1 MQIKNKWYVKVTIIV
16 ATILVVA
23 SIILQCINENPY
35 DFHYNGDERK
45 LSFILAKKGD
55 IKVDIYWNNNLIASP
70 TVEYDEENERYYV
83 DVFPNL
89 QIGGEN
95 TNPYLLDM
103 CYEYSKEKK
112 LPLQYVVTHKYYLE
126 DVDLEEEKKTIFNIN
141 VKKILDDN
149 VTTRVARLEN
159 IEFPKLNLEGTGYC
173 YLNYR
178 SHPDYYK
185 QVKSLLYERGL
196 RNIPE
201 SLIHDTSFYWGMLQ
215 NLGFQIIE
223 IANPPLFEEELAT
236 NLLMNVSDKW
246 EKIYLL
252 KTSLSPLDNMIDA
265 NWDFESMK
273 EINKYISNEY
283 ADNFKNAVFNK
294 SGNIMVPIKLIGNHN
309 YNFVQLLYLVT
320 IDNNDNY
327 QAIPIAYALR
337 KDDIEKAENEKEYGG
352 SIFNNSSYLKEE
364 GIDKNIINPYRINK
378 KPIGDYYVHY
388 SGPLKVRDLKKQSIC
403 RLNDYYDNA
412 TISKPY
418 VIIDQSKQS
427 KWNNY
432 LIANSFC
439 LSVPNTVEL
448 REKDDIYT
456 QAIENNDWY
465 GQKID
470 LNNIVFQQKG
480 LSNVENE
487 AFKTYCRIMIAFKQ
501 YTKDSFPISTDKTTL
516 DEKTISGFQEQAIK
530 SAGNFK
536 ILDKPI
542 VKWVKV
548 NNIYAIEVKYVR
560 TGVEGHRTC
569 VSTYNFY
576 NNDKFAQIT
585 LSYREADKDKWEKD
599 FENVV
604 KTFKWSSDD
613 KLLEK
618 LGTTT
623 DIDRKLEILA
633 EDTNKNLPQKI
644 DDITVLKKVEIH
656 ANREVRYCYTI
667 LDDNFK
673 VSSTEIE
680 NYRKEIILK
689 VKQENN
695 LNRFKELDVI
705 MAYGYYKENGDCIM
719 LIKIYPK
726 DYK

>member
-55 IKVDIYWNNNLIASP
+55 IKVDIYWNNNLIAAP

-95 TNPYLLDM
+95 ANPYLLDM

-126 DVDLEEEKKTIFNIN
+126 DVDLEEEKKTIFNID
-141 VKKILDDN
+141 VKKILDEN

-223 IANPPLFEEELAT
+223 IANPPLFEEELAS
-236 NLLMNVSDKW
+236 NLLINVPNKW
-246 EKIYLL
+246 QKVYLL
-252 KTSLSPLDNMIDA
+252 KTSLSAPNKIIYDSWTIDV
-265 NWDFESMK
+265 NRESETMK

-283 ADNFKNAVFNK
+283 AENFQNAVINK
-294 SGNIMVPIKLIGNHN
+294 HDNILVPIKSIGNHT
-309 YNFVQLLYLVT
+309 YNFIQLLYLVT
-320 IDNNDNY
+320 IDKKDNY

-337 KDDIEKAENEKEYGG
+337 RDEINRAENEREYKSNGD
-352 SIFNNSSYLKEE
+352 IY
-364 GIDKNIINPYRINK
+364 GIDEQIIIPYISI

-388 SGPLKVRDLKKQSIC
+388 SGPLKVRDLKEQNTC
-403 RLNDYYDNA
+403 DFNNYYDTVN
-412 TISKPY
+412 ISKPY
-418 VIIDQSKQS
+418 IITEQLKQS

-432 LIANSFC
+432 LIANSFY

-456 QAIENNDWY
+456 QATKNNDWY

-470 LNNIVFQQKG
+470 LNNVVFQQKG

-487 AFKTYCRIMIAFKQ
+487 AFKTYCRIMIAFDKRN
-501 YTKDSFPISTDKTTL
+501 KGSFPISTDKTKL
-516 DEKTISGFQEQAIK
+516 DEETISAFQAQAVK
-530 SAGNFK
+530 SAGDFK
-536 ILDKPI
+536 VLGKPS
-542 VKWVKV
+542 VKWVKFDKT
-548 NNIYAIEVKYVR
+548 YAIEVKYVR
-560 TGVEGHRTC
+560 TGAEGHRTC

-576 NNDKFAQIT
+576 NDDKFAQIT

-656 ANREVRYCYTI
+656 KNREVRYCYTI

-673 VSSTEIE
+673 VSSAEIE
-680 NYRKEIILK
+680 NYRKEMILK

-705 MAYGYYKENGDCIM
+705 MAYGYYKKNGDCIM
-719 LIKIYPK
+719 LIKIHPK

>member
-16 ATILVVA
+16 TTILFVA

-35 DFHYNGDERK
+35 DFHYDSDERK
-45 LSFILAKKGD
+45 LSFILTKKGD

-70 TVEYDEENERYYV
+70 TVEYDEEIERYYV

-95 TNPYLLDM
+95 ANPNLLDI

-112 LPLQYVVTHKYYLE
+112 LHLRYVVTHKYYLE
-126 DVDLEEEKKTIFNIN
+126 DVDLEEEKKTIFTID
-141 VKKILDDN
+141 VKKILDDD

-159 IEFPKLNLEGTGYC
+159 IEFPELNLDGTGYC

-178 SHPDYYK
+178 SHPNYYK
-185 QVKSLLYERGL
+185 QVKSLLYEKGL

-201 SLIHDTSFYWGMLQ
+201 ELIHDTSYYWGMLQ
-215 NLGFQIIE
+215 NLGYQFIDIT
-223 IANPPLFEEELAT
+223 NPPLFEEELAT
-236 NLLMNVSDKW
+236 SLFINVSDKW

-252 KTSLSPLDNMIDA
+252 KVSLSGYGEL
-265 NWDFESMK
+265 ETMK
-273 EINKYISNEY
+273 EINKYISDEY
-283 ADNFKNAVFNK
+283 AENFKDAAINK
-294 SGNIMVPIKLIGNHN
+294 SGNVLVPIKLIGNHN
-309 YNFVQLLYLVT
+309 YNFVQLLYLIT
-320 IDNNDNY
+320 IDDNENY
-327 QAIPIAYALR
+327 QAIPIAYAIR
-337 KDDIEKAENEKEYGG
+337 KDGIETIEKEYDK
-352 SIFNNSSYLKEE
+352 SIYNYYNKMNTATINSYLR
-364 GIDKNIINPYRINK
+364 N
-378 KPIGDYYVHY
+378 KPIGDYYVYY
-388 SGPLKVRDLKKQSIC
+388 SGPSKIRDLKEQNSC
-403 RLNDYYDNA
+403 NLNDYYDTIN
-412 TISKPY
+412 ISKPY
-418 VIIDQSKQS
+418 IITEQLKQS

-432 LIANSFC
+432 LIANSFY

-456 QAIENNDWY
+456 QATKNNDWY

-470 LNNIVFQQKG
+470 LNNVVFQQKG
-480 LSNVENE
+480 LSKIENE
-487 AFKTYCRIMIAFKQ
+487 AFKTYCRIMIAFDKRN
-501 YTKDSFPISTDKTTL
+501 KGSFPISTDKTKL
-516 DEKTISGFQEQAIK
+516 DEETISAFQAQAVK
-530 SAGNFK
+530 SAGDFK
-536 ILDKPI
+536 VLGKPS
-542 VKWVKV
+542 VKWVKFDKT
-548 NNIYAIEVKYVR
+548 YAIEVKYVR
-560 TGVEGHRTC
+560 TGAEGHRTC

-576 NNDKFAQIT
+576 NDDKFAQIT

-656 ANREVRYCYTI
+656 ENREVRYCYTI

-673 VSSTEIE
+673 VSSAEIE
-680 NYRKEIILK
+680 NYRKEMILK

-705 MAYGYYKENGDCIM
+705 MAYGYYKKNGDCIM
-719 LIKIYPK
+719 LIKIHPK